1 MTKSRDGTNLGED
14 DTSVITKKSDI
25 GQHFLRA
32 ARAGNIQKV
41 LILINE
47 HNADVHACNANG
59 LNALHLASKEGH
71 AEVVRELIE
80 RGAKPNTATK
90 KGNTALHIA
99 SLAGQFEVVKLLLEA
114 GAEVNIQAQN
124 GFTPLYMAAQ
134 ENHLEVVRLL
144 LANGANPGLTTDD
157 GFTPLAVALQQGHDR
172 VVALLLESDSRG
184 KICLPALHIASKK
197 DDIKAANL
205 LLNSDVNVD
214 HQSASGFTPLH
225 IAAHY
230 GNVNMTELLISRG
243 ANINFQAKN
252 NITPLHVAS
261 KWGNQGVAE
270 RLITAGA
277 ELDCR
282 TRDGLTPLHCAARS
296 GHDTVV
302 QLLLS
307 AGAHISAKTRSGLN
321 SLHMAAQ
328 GDHVDTAR
336 LLLQHGAQSDDPT
349 IDYLTALH
357 VAAHCGNVRVA
368 KLLLERGCDVNA
380 RALNGFTPLHIACQ
394 KNRIKIVEL
403 LLKYNCLIQATTE
416 SGLTPLHVACFMG
429 HLNIVVLLLQH
440 GANANAPTVRCET
453 SLHLAT
459 RAGQTDVARLL
470 LRNGAQVD
478 VKARGNQT
486 PLHIASRIGNLE
498 LVTLLLEHAANVQCS
513 TKDTYTALHL
523 AAKGNHKE
531 ICELLLKNGAELEIT
546 TKSGFT
552 PLHLAVKHSHLETA
566 KFLLLSGADMNAVG
580 RNGLTP
586 LHLATHYGCLP
597 MVELLL
603 EHKASPVSQ
612 AKNGFIPLHI
622 AAEKHLVD
630 IGKLL
635 IEATVDSNNMN
646 KKNTNDNGGCGVDGG
661 CCSIQS
667 RNGFTPLHLAC
678 QDGNEKMTKL
688 LIDSGSKVN
697 ALAKNGLTAMHLAAQ
712 EDSVKAAELL
722 FNAGAELDLKT
733 KAGYTPLHTACHFG
747 QVNMVRFLLGK
758 GADVNAI
765 TCMGS
770 NALHVAAQQGHSTVI
785 YILLESGANPNMR
798 NKYGWTPAHVA
809 RHQHYL
815 NIFEALRQVT
825 TCVESWE
832 HENTDEL
839 PMNAEL
845 ASSMSSGPEYHNS
858 SLSRQQHIS
867 ANRLGLEH
875 PDMMRDN
882 PITDTEEECI
892 EPDFTIM
899 PSSPLFSRAQSRQSL
914 SQQIHIQP
922 QQQYVQHHLQSHHKS
937 DNKHSDEQQH
947 YGHRSGGVNH
957 VKIAPDKLSN
967 VSGEDSIHEGT
978 TAENAHALNWRD
990 GHLNYGTRE
999 VGLSETRISRDY
1011 AELGMAGAPSLTGFS
1026 GLVEW
1031 DFTPDNVPIP
1041 RRPIASGFLVS
1052 FLVDARGGS
1061 MRGSRHPGLRI
1072 LVPPSAA
1079 SAPTRIT
1086 CRMLRP
1092 ERTAR
1097 PPQLNDCEGLAC
1109 RIIELGPH
1117 PCRFNSPVLLE
1128 IPHFASLRGRQ
1139 RELVV
1144 LRSDNAEIWREHS
1157 LEATDQAVQS
1167 AVGQSFDTLET
1178 LEELRAKR
1186 IIRILTNDFPQ
1197 YMAVVSRIRQESSL
1211 VGSDGGVLSSTVV
1224 PQVQAVFPEGAL
1236 QKRIRVGL
1244 QAQPIA
1250 PELVTRLFGNRV
1262 TVSPIVTLEP
1272 RRRKFHK
1279 PITLTI
1285 PLPKAVVRGM
1295 LNPSVN
1301 DLKSQNVPSLR
1312 LLCSITGGTA
1322 PAQWEDI
1329 TGSTPLSKVKDCV
1342 SFTTTVSAR
1351 FWLMDCSAV
1360 HEAAEFASM
1369 LYAEATLVPYMGKFV
1384 VFTKRLDMD
1393 EALVRC
1399 FCVTDDKVDKTLE
1412 CQEGFELCAASPEV
1426 EIIESRPVWL
1436 ETAGNLLPVAK
1447 LSEQLRLHFNAF
1459 HENRLA
1465 FPVRVK
1471 DIQQEV
1477 IGKLAFMREPR
1488 QPIRDGDGDSQYIYH
1503 EITPVQKP
1511 LCTLEIRLS
1520 SDNGVNGQHGLD
1532 LSLIG
1537 LENHPEFLDQLN
1549 ETSAAELT
1557 MGSLSCVF
1565 PYPKRVINDEQIL
1578 NGQNNELNKP
1588 TGNLVSTYTS
1598 DVIAR
1603 SQIDLLQVASE
1614 IGSDWPKLIE
1624 FLLPQSNLNSSCTV
1638 NQLVNWINESEPK
1651 WQIKRNQ
1658 LAMEMGKITGEND
1671 GGDVVGSFG
1680 GPISVNELR
1689 TIQDQA
1695 LAVLLAWR
1703 EENGDTATGNEL
1715 DYALRR
1721 IGREDVIKSCMRD
1734 IRYVLDADEHAKATR
1749 QIDEGKRSDPV
1760 NPNLSDPFSTSLA
1773 ATTTLMSGMNDITAD
1788 SANDVINQSMIGF
1801 DRTDALKHPD
1811 VRITP
1816 MPDESELIPQTHLGL
1831 DSQSPRK
1838 SDLIIHGSGD
1848 EEEEGRPSPA
1858 SQQGQTEVEEDNEEF
1873 WQQQQHQAGG
1883 EPACSTSQQGGDP
1896 MVVQKNDEII
1906 VQEEADII
1914 RDSESM
1920 SSSELIASTLQ
1931 GSQQEIYDTDAKIA
1945 GTLKLEGDVEEDVL
1959 QGQQQLENIADYRR
1973 EADLLSPT
1981 QMHQEEHSTA
1991 SFSED
1996 KQLTSA
2002 NNTNTNDITT
2012 STRSQPTS
2020 EHRWD
2025 QEDDLSDIVLQN
2037 ETDKMSETDIQ
2048 SSHEV
2053 TNNETPDVDIRHAH
2067 HVGYTS
2073 NQLID
2078 NNNSSIMQ
2086 NLEAYDE
2093 QDVIGDNELD
2103 DMDSSRQRQDNSIEQ
2118 QQQPPVV
2125 ASSNAHHGLASIP
2138 HNEDSGNAV
2147 E

>member
-1 MTKSRDGTNLGED
+1 MTKSRDSTNLGED

-41 LILINE
+41 LLLINE

-144 LANGANPGLTTDD
+144 LSNGANPGLTTDD

-252 NITPLHVAS
+252 NITPLHAAS

-307 AGAHISAKTRSGLN
+307 AGANISAKTRSGLN

-336 LLLQHGAQSDDPT
+336 LLLQHGAQIDDPT

-513 TKDTYTALHL
+513 TKDTYTPLHL

-531 ICELLLKNGAELEIT
+531 ICEMLLKNGADLEIT

-566 KFLLLSGADMNAVG
+566 KYLLLSGADMNAVG

-597 MVELLL
+597 MVQLLL

-635 IEATVDSNNMN
+635 IEATVDSNNKN
-646 KKNTNDNGGCGVDGG
+646 KKNTNANGGYGVDGG

-722 FNAGAELDLKT
+722 FNAGSELDLKT

-770 NALHVAAQQGHSTVI
+770 NALHLAAQQGHSTVI

-845 ASSMSSGPEYHNS
+845 ASSISSGPEYHNS

-892 EPDFTIM
+892 
-899 PSSPLFSRAQSRQSL
+899 
-914 SQQIHIQP
+914 
-922 QQQYVQHHLQSHHKS
+922 
-937 DNKHSDEQQH
+937 
-947 YGHRSGGVNH
+947 
-957 VKIAPDKLSN
+957 
-967 VSGEDSIHEGT
+967 
-978 TAENAHALNWRD
+978 
-990 GHLNYGTRE
+990 
-999 VGLSETRISRDY
+999 GLSENRISRDY
-1011 AELGMAGAPSLTGFS
+1011 AELAMAGAPSLTGFS

-1041 RRPIASGFLVS
+1041 RKPIASGFLVS

-1109 RIIELGPH
+1109 R
-1117 PCRFNSPVLLE
+1117 
-1128 IPHFASLRGRQ
+1128 
-1139 RELVV
+1139 
-1144 LRSDNAEIWREHS
+1144 
-1157 LEATDQAVQS
+1157 
-1167 AVGQSFDTLET
+1167 
-1178 LEELRAKR
+1178 
-1186 IIRILTNDFPQ
+1186 
-1197 YMAVVSRIRQESSL
+1197 RIRQESSL

-1360 HEAAEFASM
+1360 HEAAEYASM

-1471 DIQQEV
+1471 DLQQEV

-1503 EITPVQKP
+1503 EIAPIQKP

-1520 SDNGVNGQHGLD
+1520 SDNGVNGQHGHD

-1565 PYPKRVINDEQIL
+1565 PYPKRIINDEQIV
-1578 NGQNNELNKP
+1578 NGQNNEVNKP
-1588 TGNLVSTYTS
+1588 SGNLASTYTS

-1624 FLLPQSNLNSSCTV
+1624 FLLPQSHLNSSCTV

-1651 WQIKRNQ
+1651 WQIERNR

-1671 GGDVVGSFG
+1671 GGDVAGSFG

-1703 EENGDTATGNEL
+1703 EENGDSATGNEL

-1788 SANDVINQSMIGF
+1788 SADDVVNQSMIGF

-1816 MPDESELIPQTHLGL
+1816 MHDESEPILQSHLGL

-1838 SDLIIHGSGD
+1838 SDVIIHGISD
-1848 EEEEGRPSPA
+1848 EEEGRPSPA
-1858 SQQGQTEVEEDNEEF
+1858 LQPGQTELEEDNEEF
-1873 WQQQQHQAGG
+1873 WQQQQQAGV

-1896 MVVQKNDEII
+1896 MVIQKHDEII
-1906 VQEEADII
+1906 VHEEADII

-1920 SSSELIASTLQ
+1920 SSSELILSAMQ
-1931 GSQQEIYDTDAKIA
+1931 GSQQEICDADAKIA
-1945 GTLKLEGDVEEDVL
+1945 DTLKLEDEVEDVL
-1959 QGQQQLENIADYRR
+1959 QSQQQLESTADYHK

-1981 QMHQEEHSTA
+1981 QIHQEQHSTT
-1991 SFSED
+1991 SLSED
-1996 KQLTSA
+1996 NNGNIGLKQLTSA
-2002 NNTNTNDITT
+2002 NNTITNDITP

-2020 EHRWD
+2020 EHCWD

-2037 ETDKMSETDIQ
+2037 ETDKMAETDIHSSHDDQ
-2048 SSHEV
+2048 SSNAVMLPNDHPSITSELIDHNNTNV
-2053 TNNETPDVDIRHAH
+2053 DVDIGVSVAVSDQPQSVEAVGQVSNNETSDVDIKHAH
-2067 HVGYTS
+2067 HVGNTS
-2073 NQLID
+2073 NQPID
-2078 NNNSSIMQ
+2078 NNSTSIMQ

-2093 QDVIGDNELD
+2093 HVVIGNNELD
-2103 DMDSSRQRQDNSIEQ
+2103 NLESSRQQQDNSAEHR
-2118 QQQPPVV
+2118 QQPPVI

-2138 HNEDSGNAV
+2138 PNEDGDNTV
-2147 E
+2147 G

>member
-1 MTKSRDGTNLGED
+1 MTRSG
-14 DTSVITKKSDI
+14 DTSHSGDYENSVITKKSDI

-41 LILINE
+41 LLLITE

-71 AEVVRELIE
+71 AAVVRELID

-99 SLAGQFEVVKLLLEA
+99 SLAGQFEIVKLLLEA
-114 GAEVNIQAQN
+114 GADVNVQAQN

-307 AGAHISAKTRSGLN
+307 AGANLSAKTRSGLN

-328 GDHVDTAR
+328 GDHIDAAR
-336 LLLQHGAQSDDPT
+336 LLLQHGAQPDDPT

-380 RALNGFTPLHIACQ
+380 RALNGFTPLHVACQ

-403 LLKYNCLIQATTE
+403 LLKHNCLVQATTE
-416 SGLTPLHVACFMG
+416 SGLTPLHVSCFMG

-470 LRNGAQVD
+470 LRNGAHVD

-486 PLHIASRIGNLE
+486 PLHIASRIGNIE
-498 LVTLLLEHAANVQCS
+498 LVTLLLEHVANVQAV
-513 TKDTYTALHL
+513 TKDTYTPIHL

-531 ICELLLKNGAELEIT
+531 ICELLFKNGAELEVT

-552 PLHLAVKHSHLETA
+552 PLHLAVKHSHLDTV
-566 KFLLLSGADMNAVG
+566 KYLLLSGADMNAAG

-586 LHLATHYGCLP
+586 LHLATHYGSLP
-597 MVELLL
+597 IVELLL
-603 EHKASPVSQ
+603 ENKASPVSQ

-630 IGKLL
+630 IAKLL
-635 IEATVDSNNMN
+635 IAATGDNKTKNEGQNNDIN
-646 KKNTNDNGGCGVDGG
+646 G
-661 CCSIQS
+661 CCNIQS

-688 LIDSGSKVN
+688 LIDSGAKVN

-712 EDSVKAAELL
+712 EDSVKAADLL
-722 FNAGAELDLKT
+722 FAAGSELDVKT

-758 GADVNAI
+758 GADVNAV

-770 NALHVAAQQGHSTVI
+770 NALHLAAQQGHSTVI
-785 YILLESGANPNMR
+785 YVLLESGANPNMR

-832 HENTDEL
+832 NENTDEL
-839 PMNAEL
+839 PMSAEL
-845 ASSMSSGPEYHNS
+845 NASIISGQEHTS
-858 SLSRQQHIS
+858 SLNRQQYTS
-867 ANRLGLEH
+867 SNRLGLEH

-882 PITDTEEECI
+882 PITDTEEECV
-892 EPDFTIM
+892 EPDFTVM
-899 PSSPLFSRAQSRQSL
+899 PSSPLFSRVQSRQS
-914 SQQIHIQP
+914 IG
-922 QQQYVQHHLQSHHKS
+922 QQYSQRPHHPHHHLQQQNHQNNFDYKL
-937 DNKHSDEQQH
+937 SDEH
-947 YGHRSGGVNH
+947 YGHRGAINH

-978 TAENAHALNWRD
+978 AAENAHGITWRD
-990 GHLNYGTRE
+990 TQFGYGSRE
-999 VGLSETRISRDY
+999 IGLSEIRISRDY
-1011 AELGMAGAPSLTGFS
+1011 AELGMAAASSLAGFS

-1117 PCRFNSPVLLE
+1117 PCRFNTPVLLE

-1144 LRSDNAEIWREHS
+1144 LRSDNAETWREHS

-1167 AVGQSFDTLET
+1167 AVGQSFDGLET
-1178 LEELRAKR
+1178 MEELREKR

-1197 YMAVVSRIRQESSL
+1197 YLAVVSRLRQESSL

-1244 QAQPIA
+1244 QAHPIST
-1250 PELVTRLFGNRV
+1250 ELVTRLLGNRV
-1262 TVSPIVTLEP
+1262 AVSPIVTLEP

-1285 PLPKAVVRGM
+1285 PLPKAAVRGM
-1295 LNPSVN
+1295 INPTMS

-1351 FWLMDCSAV
+1351 FWLMDCPAV
-1360 HEAAEFASM
+1360 HEAAELAGR

-1384 VFTKRLDMD
+1384 VFTKRLDTD

-1412 CQEGFELCAASPEV
+1412 CQEGFEVCAASPEV
-1426 EIIESRPVWL
+1426 EVIESRPAWL
-1436 ETAGNLLPVAK
+1436 EAAGNLLPVAK
-1447 LSEQLRLHFNAF
+1447 LGEQLRLHFNAF
-1459 HENRLA
+1459 RENRLA

-1471 DIQQEV
+1471 DVQQELV
-1477 IGKLAFMREPR
+1477 GKLAFMREPR

-1503 EITPVQKP
+1503 EIPQAQKP
-1511 LCTLEIRLS
+1511 LCTLEVRLS
-1520 SDNGVNGQHGLD
+1520 SDNTGSQQGMD
-1532 LSLIG
+1532 PSLIG

-1549 ETSAAELT
+1549 ATSAAELN

-1565 PYPKRVINDEQIL
+1565 PYGKRVNDQKNSGDM
-1578 NGQNNELNKP
+1578 NGESNKP
-1588 TGNLVSTYTS
+1588 EPYWASTYTS
-1598 DVIAR
+1598 DIIAR
-1603 SQIDLLQVASE
+1603 SQIDLIQVASE

-1624 FLLPQSNLNSSCTV
+1624 VLIPQSNLKSSCTAH
-1638 NQLVNWINESEPK
+1638 QLVSWINESEPK
-1651 WQIKRNQ
+1651 WQMERNKRVIQ
-1658 LAMEMGKITGEND
+1658 AGGVIED
-1671 GGDVVGSFG
+1671 GDVTGSFG
-1680 GPISVNELR
+1680 GQISVNELR
-1689 TIQDQA
+1689 TVQDQA

-1703 EENGDTATGNEL
+1703 EENGDMATGNEL
-1715 DYALRR
+1715 DHALRL
-1721 IGREDVIKSCMRD
+1721 IGREDVIKSCMRN
-1734 IRYVLDADEHAKATR
+1734 IQYVLDADEHAKATR
-1749 QIDEGKRSDPV
+1749 QIDERKGSDPIDPLV
-1760 NPNLSDPFSTSLA
+1760 SDPFSTSLA
-1773 ATTTLMSGMNDITAD
+1773 ATTTLMSGMEDMSHAYNDNNA
-1788 SANDVINQSMIGF
+1788 VINASGM
-1801 DRTDALKHPD
+1801 KD
-1811 VRITP
+1811 VRRSPGIVVSP
-1816 MPDESELIPQTHLGL
+1816 LPGESELITESHSAPDNQV
-1831 DSQSPRK
+1831 SRIP
-1838 SDLIIHGSGD
+1838 
-1848 EEEEGRPSPA
+1848 EETNIDNEGKLS
-1858 SQQGQTEVEEDNEEF
+1858 SVGQGQAELDEDNEGF
-1873 WQQQQHQAGG
+1873 WQQTGV
-1883 EPACSTSQQGGDP
+1883 EPASSTSQQGGDP
-1896 MVVQKNDEII
+1896 MLIQKHNEL
-1906 VQEEADII
+1906 VTQEEADII

-1920 SSSELIASTLQ
+1920 TTSSELIASGIQ
-1931 GSQQEIYDTDAKIA
+1931 GSQQEIYETDEKIT
-1945 GTLKLEGDVEEDVL
+1945 GTLRPESEIEDEFQNRNLKGTNDYHKESDVSPSQTEHQQYAVNREED
-1959 QGQQQLENIADYRR
+1959 EDA
-1973 EADLLSPT
+1973 
-1981 QMHQEEHSTA
+1981 HQ
-1991 SFSED
+1991 
-1996 KQLTSA
+1996 
-2002 NNTNTNDITT
+2002 NDTP
-2012 STRSQPTS
+2012 SSRSRLPI
-2020 EHRWD
+2020 EHRWE
-2025 QEDDLSDIVLQN
+2025 QEDDLSDEVIHHDDISV
-2037 ETDKMSETDIQ
+2037 ETDTEHVLEDQNNPAATTDQHSIFSDLPTNDQSVSESVISASEMISGNDA
-2048 SSHEV
+2048 
-2053 TNNETPDVDIRHAH
+2053 IRHAH
-2067 HVGYTS
+2067 HVG
-2073 NQLID
+2073 
-2078 NNNSSIMQ
+2078 NSSTHVENIE

-2093 QDVIGDNELD
+2093 HGVNIDAQ
-2103 DMDSSRQRQDNSIEQ
+2103 SSRQYDSSGHM
-2118 QQQPPVV
+2118 V
-2125 ASSNAHHGLASIP
+2125 SSNAHHGLEASP
-2138 HNEDSGNAV
+2138 RNFAGDNDNAA
-2147 E
+2147 

>member
-1 MTKSRDGTNLGED
+1 
-14 DTSVITKKSDI
+14 
-25 GQHFLRA
+25 
-32 ARAGNIQKV
+32 
-41 LILINE
+41 
-47 HNADVHACNANG
+47 
-59 LNALHLASKEGH
+59 
-71 AEVVRELIE
+71 
-80 RGAKPNTATK
+80 
-90 KGNTALHIA
+90 
-99 SLAGQFEVVKLLLEA
+99 
-114 GAEVNIQAQN
+114 
-124 GFTPLYMAAQ
+124 
-134 ENHLEVVRLL
+134 
-144 LANGANPGLTTDD
+144 
-157 GFTPLAVALQQGHDR
+157 
-172 VVALLLESDSRG
+172 
-184 KICLPALHIASKK
+184 
-197 DDIKAANL
+197 
-205 LLNSDVNVD
+205 
-214 HQSASGFTPLH
+214 
-225 IAAHY
+225 
-230 GNVNMTELLISRG
+230 MTELLISRG

-252 NITPLHVAS
+252 NITPLHVAC

-302 QLLLS
+302 QLLLR
-307 AGAHISAKTRSGLN
+307 AGANISSKTRSGLN
-321 SLHMAAQ
+321 ALHMAAQ
-328 GDHVDTAR
+328 GDHADTAC
-336 LLLQHGAQSDDPT
+336 LLIQHGAQPDNPT

-394 KNRIKIVEL
+394 KNRIKIIEL
-403 LLKYNCLIQATTE
+403 LLKYNCSLQATTE
-416 SGLTPLHVACFMG
+416 SGLTPLHVTCFMG
-429 HLNIVVLLLQH
+429 HLNIAVLLLQH
-440 GANANAPTVRCET
+440 GANANAQTVRCET
-453 SLHLAT
+453 SLHLAV

-486 PLHIASRIGNLE
+486 PLHLASRIGNLE
-498 LVTLLLEHAANVQCS
+498 LVTLLLEYAANVQS
-513 TKDTYTALHL
+513 LTKDTYTPLHL
-523 AAKGNHKE
+523 AAKANHKE

-552 PLHLAVKHSHLETA
+552 PLHLAVKYSHLETA
-566 KFLLLSGADMNAVG
+566 KYLLLSGADVNAVG

-635 IEATVDSNNMN
+635 IEATSDSNHKN
-646 KKNTNDNGGCGVDGG
+646 KKNVNEDDGGG
-661 CCSIQS
+661 CCCIQS

-688 LIDSGSKVN
+688 LIVSGSKVN
-697 ALAKNGLTAMHLAAQ
+697 TLAKNGLTAMHLAAQ

-722 FNAGAELDLKT
+722 YAAGSELDLKT

-770 NALHVAAQQGHSTVI
+770 NALHLAAQQGHSAVT

-809 RHQHYL
+809 RHRHYL
-815 NIFEALRQVT
+815 NIFETLRLVT
-825 TCVESWE
+825 TCVETWE

-839 PMNAEL
+839 LMSAEL
-845 ASSMSSGPEYHNS
+845 TSSISSGPEHHIS
-858 SLSRQQHIS
+858 SLSRQHIT

-875 PDMMRDN
+875 PDVMRDN
-882 PITDTEEECI
+882 PITDTEEEYI

-899 PSSPLFSRAQSRQSL
+899 PSSPLFSRAKTRQTA
-914 SQQIHIQP
+914 SQETYTL
-922 QQQYVQHHLQSHHKS
+922 QQQYVQQHPQLHYKS
-937 DNKHSDEQQH
+937 DHKRFDEQQP
-947 YGHRSGGVNH
+947 YGNRSGGLNH
-957 VKIAPDKLSN
+957 AKIAPDKLSN

-978 TAENAHALNWRD
+978 TTENAHALDWRD

-999 VGLSETRISRDY
+999 AGISETHLSRDY
-1011 AELGMAGAPSLTGFS
+1011 AELGMAGASSLAGFS
-1026 GLVEW
+1026 GLAEW
-1031 DFTPDNVPIP
+1031 EFTPDNVPIP

-1072 LVPPSAA
+1072 LVPPNAA

-1117 PCRFNSPVLLE
+1117 PYRFNSPVLLE
-1128 IPHFASLRGRQ
+1128 IPHFATLRGRQ

-1144 LRSDNAEIWREHS
+1144 LRSDNAETWREHS

-1167 AVGQSFDTLET
+1167 AVGLSFDTLET
-1178 LEELRAKR
+1178 MEELREKR

-1236 QKRIRVGL
+1236 QKRIRVSL
-1244 QAQPIA
+1244 QAQPIN

-1285 PLPKAVVRGM
+1285 PLPKSIVRGM

-1351 FWLMDCSAV
+1351 FWFMDCPAV
-1360 HEAAEFASM
+1360 HEAAEFGSM

-1384 VFTKRLDMD
+1384 VFTKRLDTD

-1426 EIIESRPVWL
+1426 EIIENRPTWI
-1436 ETAGNLLPVAK
+1436 ETAGNLLPVSK

-1471 DIQQEV
+1471 DVQQEAA
-1477 IGKLAFMREPR
+1477 GKLAFMREPR

-1503 EITPVQKP
+1503 EIIPAQKP

-1520 SDNGVNGQHGLD
+1520 SDNGLGSQRGLD
-1532 LSLIG
+1532 LALIG
-1537 LENHPEFLDQLN
+1537 LENHPEFSDQLN
-1549 ETSAAELT
+1549 GTSSAELT
-1557 MGSLSCVF
+1557 TGSLSCVF
-1565 PYPKRVINDEQIL
+1565 SYPKCVINDERIPSRQIKESYRPSA
-1578 NGQNNELNKP
+1578 NWAP
-1588 TGNLVSTYTS
+1588 TYTS
-1598 DVIAR
+1598 DVIAC
-1603 SQIDLLQVASE
+1603 SKIDLLQVASE
-1614 IGSDWPKLIE
+1614 IGSDWPKLLEI
-1624 FLLPQSNLNSSCTV
+1624 LLPQSHLNTSCTV
-1638 NQLVNWINESEPK
+1638 NQLASWINESEPK
-1651 WQIKRNQ
+1651 WQIKRNR
-1658 LAMEMGKITGEND
+1658 LTNEMGKITGENG

-1680 GPISVNELR
+1680 GPVSVNELR
-1689 TIQDQA
+1689 TTQDQA
-1695 LAVLLAWR
+1695 LAVLLAWC
-1703 EENGDTATGNEL
+1703 EENGNSVTGNEL
-1715 DYALRR
+1715 DRALRQ

-1734 IRYVLDADEHAKATR
+1734 IRYVLNAEEHAKAVR
-1749 QIDEGKRSDPV
+1749 QIDERKRSDSIHQM
-1760 NPNLSDPFSTSLA
+1760 LSDRLSTSLV
-1773 ATTTLMSGMNDITAD
+1773 ATTTLMSGMKD
-1788 SANDVINQSMIGF
+1788 STSGSLNDVFNQSVIGF
-1801 DRTDALKHPD
+1801 DQTEAVKQPD
-1811 VRITP
+1811 LMITP
-1816 MPDESELIPQTHLGL
+1816 IQDE
-1831 DSQSPRK
+1831 
-1838 SDLIIHGSGD
+1838 SDLITQTRLDLVIDSPKKPGVIIHKSGD
-1848 EEEEGRPSPA
+1848 EEA
-1858 SQQGQTEVEEDNEEF
+1858 EVEALFIPQQAQSEVENNEEF
-1873 WQQQQHQAGG
+1873 RQQQQTGI

-1896 MVVQKNDEII
+1896 MIIQKHVELI
-1906 VQEEADII
+1906 VQEEEDMI

-1920 SSSELIASTLQ
+1920 GSSEMISSALQ
-1931 GSQQEIYDTDAKIA
+1931 GSQQEINDTDAKILN
-1945 GTLKLEGDVEEDVL
+1945 TLKLEGEVEDGF
-1959 QGQQQLENIADYRR
+1959 QCQQQPENISDYHK
-1973 EADLLSPT
+1973 EQHTTTSLS
-1981 QMHQEEHSTA
+1981 QNDNDDAGLKQST
-1991 SFSED
+1991 SINS
-1996 KQLTSA
+1996 
-2002 NNTNTNDITT
+2002 TNSNDINTF
-2012 STRSQPTS
+2012 TRSQPTS
-2020 EHRWD
+2020 EHHWD

-2037 ETDKMSETDIQ
+2037 ETDKIAETYVQ
-2048 SSHEV
+2048 SSHGDQSSNAAIPTSDRPSLTSEIIDPYVANVDEAADVCVDVYDQSQSDKAV
-2053 TNNETPDVDIRHAH
+2053 TREINDETPDIRHAH
-2067 HVGYTS
+2067 HVGNTS
-2073 NQLID
+2073 NQLL
-2078 NNNSSIMQ
+2078 NNSSSSSMQ
-2086 NLEAYDE
+2086 NLEAYNERDVFGDE
-2093 QDVIGDNELD
+2093 FNDLESPG
-2103 DMDSSRQRQDNSIEQ
+2103 QRQDNSIEHQ
-2118 QQQPPVV
+2118 QQRSPVV
-2125 ASSNAHHGLASIP
+2125 ASSNAHHGLESTS
-2138 HNEDSGNAV
+2138 HNEDNNNAV
-2147 E
+2147 V